1 MISHSRRIDERTVR
15 GALALAAAAPS
26 VHNTQ
31 PWRWRVGPRIVHL
44 HADLA
49 RGLPATDTRGRDM
62 IVSCG
67 VALHHAEVALAAA
80 GLASRVHRI
89 PNLDEPEH
97 LAALQLHPRPADDT
111 DLTLA
116 SAILRRR
123 TDRRRFTDR
132 EVPAAFVDE
141 LCEGAAAHG
150 AVLRPV
156 TAVRARERLFE
167 AIEDAAGA
175 QEPNVTYLAE
185 RATGTGRYAD
195 AMSIPSAD
203 LLPDAIG
210 SGGRTARRFND
221 GPVEQPSDGGPDG
234 ALLAVLTTASDDP
247 LSQLRAGAALS
258 AVLLHATELGL
269 ATCAL
274 SQPVEV
280 SASRQIVQ
288 DEVLDGTAVPQLVLR
303 IGWAP
308 LGTPLRPTSR
318 RPVDDIIEY
327 LTP

>member
-1 MISHSRRIDERTVR
+1 MTSHNRRIDRRTVR
-15 GALALAAAAPS
+15 GALALAVAAPS

-31 PWRWRVGPRIVHL
+31 PWRWRVGPRTVQL
-44 HADLA
+44 CADLA
-49 RGLPATDTRGRDM
+49 RRLPATDARGRDM

-67 VALHHAEVALAAA
+67 AVLHHARVALAAA
-80 GLASRVHRI
+80 GLASSVHRT
-89 PNLDEPEH
+89 PNLAEPEH

-123 TDRRRFTDR
+123 TDRRRFTDW

-141 LCEGAAAHG
+141 LCERAAAHG

-167 AIEDAAGA
+167 AMEAAAGA
-175 QEPNVTYLAE
+175 QESNIAYLGE
-185 RATGTGRYAD
+185 RATWAGRYAD
-195 AMSIPSAD
+195 AD
-203 LLPDAIG
+203 LLRDAVG
-210 SGGRTARRFND
+210 SGGRTARFSD
-221 GPVEQPSDGGPDG
+221 GPVEQPPDGEPDG
-234 ALLAVLTTASDDP
+234 ALLAVLTTQSDDP
-247 LSQLRAGAALS
+247 LSQLRAGEAMS
-258 AVLLHATELGL
+258 AVLLHATALGL
-269 ATCAL
+269 ATCPL
-274 SQPVEV
+274 SQPVEFA
-280 SASRQIVQ
+280 ASRRIVQ

-308 LGTPLRPTSR
+308 LGTPLRPTRR

-327 LTP
+327 LTL